1 MNSSRTSCRII
12 IERSGKP
19 LIEEVV
25 PDPDAVQSIVKG
37 LEGEPDAT
45 VTVERDDLPRIAVTS
60 QLPEAELSLG
70 STTIPMGYLNT
81 WQPTR
86 SEVLVIAFP
95 SVAKRPEIDPR
106 YVLSV
111 TAAAD
116 VAQQWA
122 AGSDDLR
129 GSWEAQ

>member
-45 VTVERDDLPRIAVTS
+45 VTVERNDFRALLLIAITGSRAFVGLDNNPDGVS
-60 QLPEAELSLG
+60 QYVATDEERG
-70 STTIPMGYLNT
+70 SGNSFSIGGQET
-81 WQPTR
+81 
-86 SEVLVIAFP
+86 
-95 SVAKRPEIDPR
+95 EIDPR